1 MTQTEKTPTVV
12 LELDG
17 IKGIQ
22 KYLSQSVEIIELT
35 LRKGAKLKRHALP
48 VKVVFYVLQGS
59 GVVSVD
65 DLEQR
70 AECGEIVECPANAM
84 RLWKNNGSE
93 KLKILAIKQLK
104 EV

>member
-1 MTQTEKTPTVV
+1 MIQTEKAPTVV

-35 LRKGAKLKRHALP
+35 LRKGATLKRHALP
-48 VKVVFYVLQGS
+48 IKVVFYVLQGS

-65 DLEQR
+65 DLERR